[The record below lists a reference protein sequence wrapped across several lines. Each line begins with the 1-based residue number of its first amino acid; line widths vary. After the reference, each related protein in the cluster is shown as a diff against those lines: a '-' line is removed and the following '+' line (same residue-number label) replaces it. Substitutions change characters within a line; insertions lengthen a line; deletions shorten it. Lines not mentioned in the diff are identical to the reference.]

1 VDLTPREHLGRYLVV
16 INANDWDALRD
27 LIAPDV
33 HVVDRRPIGWG
44 EIVGREG
51 LMAAH
56 ESWNTISPEFQ
67 LSVQL
72 LAAGPRAYVGRYL
85 YHGHAEHGVE
95 WETELVILTVVESG
109 QSKLVEMFP
118 DDDAAS
124 AVVRFEEIGAQTEPE
139 RVVARW
145 ARLVNAYDWD
155 GVADSFAQ
163 DFELVDRRSLGW
175 EPLRGRE
182 AIVELYRTWVQV
194 APDVEM
200 RFEVLAGDDEHIV
213 MRAGGYGSA
222 AADAGGG
229 PMEVVVILVSTVRD
243 GRFSRGEQFEADDE
257 ARALARYQELR
268 ADRR

>member
-1 VDLTPREHLGRYLVV
+1 MTPREHLDRYVVV

-85 YHGHAEHGVE
+85 FHGHAEHGVE

-118 DDDAAS
+118 DDDADA
-124 AVVRFEEIGAQTEPE
+124 ALARFEEVGAQTEPE
-139 RVVARW
+139 RVL
-145 ARLVNAYDWD
+145 ARLCRSVNSRDWD
-155 GVADSFAQ
+155 AVADLYTEDFASI
-163 DFELVDRRSLGW
+163 DRRPLGW
-175 EPLRGRE
+175 EPMRGGR
-182 AIVELYRTWVQV
+182 AMADFYRSWVEVV
-194 APDVEM
+194 PDVEL
-200 RFEVLAGDDEHIV
+200 RFTLLASDEAHAVGQFLGWGHAAEGGGEMEYVTNNAVSLRDRRIRRLERFDAGD
-213 MRAGGYGSA
+213 
-222 AADAGGG
+222 
-229 PMEVVVILVSTVRD
+229 EVV
-243 GRFSRGEQFEADDE
+243 
-257 ARALARYQELR
+257 ALARFKELR
-268 ADRR
+268 ADRG